1 MAKNITIS
9 PKEIEKLVLNP
20 HFMNQNESVE
30 TTISTENTK
39 YQTTGQKDGFI
50 WRVNDFIEYRI
61 TEAAHASILA
71 LFSGL
76 LLSVVK

>member
-9 PKEIEKLVLNP
+9 TKEIEKLVLNP

-30 TTISTENTK
+30 TTISTEDTK

-50 WRVNDFIEYRI
+50 
-61 TEAAHASILA
+61 
-71 LFSGL
+71 
-76 LLSVVK
+76 